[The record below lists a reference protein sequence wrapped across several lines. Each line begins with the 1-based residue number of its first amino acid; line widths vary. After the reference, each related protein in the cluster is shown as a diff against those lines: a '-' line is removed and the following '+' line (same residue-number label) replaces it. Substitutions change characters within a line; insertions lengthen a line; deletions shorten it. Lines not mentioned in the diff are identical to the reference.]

1 MWIEETKNGKYK
13 FCERYTDYITG
24 KKKRVSV
31 TMDKNTPKN
40 RKLATEMLNKKIQSS
55 TTIDTN
61 NITLEQLIE
70 KYRTYQKQTVK
81 LSTYNRNCT
90 VTNSFMKLL
99 GKDSLVNNYTAA
111 YINDKF
117 LASGREP
124 GTLNEFLTRFK
135 ALIRW
140 GYNNDY
146 IKDISYLNKL
156 TRFKDISQR
165 EKIADK
171 YMEPEEVT
179 KLLDYIKSTKEYH
192 WHYFTQFLLL
202 SGLRVG
208 EAIALT
214 LDDVDLD
221 NRLIHVTKTYDPNAQ
236 IITSPKTAQS
246 YRDVYIQDELF
257 SLLQRAK
264 LFYKE
269 QKLLH
274 NADNNYFF
282 VSKNGNLVHYAS
294 YSKYLR
300 HASSVSIGR
309 RIKVHAL
316 RHTHASLLLAEG
328 INIDT
333 ISRRLGHENSKITK
347 EIYLHV
353 TEKLKSK
360 DNEAL
365 RGINLF

>member
-1 MWIEETKNGKYK
+1 MWIEETKNGKFK

-40 RKLATEMLNKKIQSS
+40 RKLAMDMLNKKMQ
-55 TTIDTN
+55 TKTN
-61 NITLEQLIE
+61 LDINQLTLEQLIE
-70 KYRTYQKQTVK
+70 KYRIYQKQTVK
-81 LSTYNRNCT
+81 LSTFNRNCS

-99 GKDSLVNNYTAA
+99 GKDSLVNNFTAA

-146 IKDISYLNKL
+146 IKNISYLNKL
-156 TRFKDISQR
+156 TRFKDVSLR

-171 YMEPEEVT
+171 YMEPEEIA
-179 KLLDYIKSTKEYH
+179 KLLAYIKSSKEYH

-214 LDDVDLD
+214 LDDIDLD
-221 NRLIHVTKTYDPNAQ
+221 NRLIHVSKTFDPNAH
-236 IITSPKTAQS
+236 IITTPKTAQS
-246 YRDVYIQDELF
+246 YRDVYIQDELL
-257 SLLQRAK
+257 SLLQCAK
-264 LFYKE
+264 LFFKE

-274 NADNNYFF
+274 DINNDYFF
-282 VSKNGNLVHYAS
+282 VGKNGSCVRYEA

-300 HASSVSIGR
+300 HASSVSLGK

-353 TEKLKSK
+353 TEKLKLK

>member
-1 MWIEETKNGKYK
+1 MWIEETPNGKYK
-13 FCERYTDYITG
+13 FCERYTDFVTG

-40 RKLATEMLNKKIQSS
+40 RKLAIEMLNKKINTALPATQKEL
-55 TTIDTN
+55 
-61 NITLEQLIE
+61 TLEELVE
-70 KYRTYQKQTVK
+70 KYRAYQKQTVK

-99 GKDSLVNNYTAA
+99 GKDSLVNNFTAA
-111 YINDKF
+111 FINDKF
-117 LASGREP
+117 LSSGREP

-156 TRFKDISQR
+156 TRFKDVSQR

-179 KLLDYIKSTKEYH
+179 KLLKYIESTKEYH

-214 LDDVDLD
+214 LDDVDMN
-221 NRLIHVTKTYDPNAQ
+221 NRLIHVTKTYDPNAK

-246 YRDVYIQDELF
+246 YRDVYIQDDLYY
-257 SLLQRAK
+257 LLERAK
-264 LFYKE
+264 IFYRE
-269 QKLLH
+269 QKILH
-274 NADNNYFF
+274 DKNNNYFF
-282 VSKNGNLVHYAS
+282 VSKNGNIVHYAS
-294 YSKYLR
+294 FSKYIR
-300 HASSVSIGR
+300 HASFVSIGR
-309 RIKVHAL
+309 HIKVHSL

-333 ISRRLGHENSKITK
+333 ISRRLGHENSKVTK

-353 TEKLKSK
+353 TEKLKLK
-360 DNEAL
+360 DNESI
-365 RGINLF
+365 RNISLF

>member
-55 TTIDTN
+55 TTIDSN
-61 NITLEQLIE
+61 NITLEQLVE

-81 LSTYNRNCT
+81 LSTYNRNCN
-90 VTNSFMKLL
+90 VTNTLMKLL
-99 GKDSLVNNYTAA
+99 NKDSLVNNYTAA

-124 GTLNEFLTRFK
+124 GTLNELLIRFK

-140 GYNNDY
+140 GYNNDF

-156 TRFKDISQR
+156 TRFKDISKR

-179 KLLDYIKSTKEYH
+179 KLLNYIESTKEYH

-214 LDDVDLD
+214 LDDIDFD
-221 NRLIHVTKTYDPNAQ
+221 KRLIHVTKTYDPNAH
-236 IITSPKTAQS
+236 IITSPKTSQS
-246 YRDVYIQDELF
+246 YRDVYIQDELL
-257 SLLQRAK
+257 SLLQYAK
-264 LFYKE
+264 LYFKE

-274 NADNNYFF
+274 NINNNYFF
-282 VSKNGNLVHYAS
+282 VGKNGANVRYEA
-294 YSKYLR
+294 YSKFLR
-300 HASSVSIGR
+300 HASSISIGR
-309 RIKVHAL
+309 RIKVHSL

-353 TEKLKSK
+353 TEKLKLK